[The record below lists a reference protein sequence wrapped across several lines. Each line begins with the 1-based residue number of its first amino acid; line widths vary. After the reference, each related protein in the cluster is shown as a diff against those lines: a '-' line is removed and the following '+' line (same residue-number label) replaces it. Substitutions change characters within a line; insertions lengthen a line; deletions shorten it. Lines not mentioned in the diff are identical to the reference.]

1 MPSISFNDAHH
12 ALHRLAGEW
21 RGRETILPSPWDP
34 AGAVAEAVVRNRV
47 ALDGSVVIQ
56 EYDQAREGR
65 VVFQG
70 HGVFGVEGTGVVL
83 RWWDNWSPA
92 PREFRGIVDGES
104 VILVSPDPKG
114 QARATWHLGDHAYDY
129 ALEVSPDGV
138 AWTSYITARYARAK
152 TPA

>member
-1 MPSISFNDAHH
+1 MPNISFNDAHH

-21 RGRETILPSPWDP
+21 RGRETISPSPWDP
-34 AGAVAEAVVRNRV
+34 AGAVTEAVVRNRV

-56 EYDQAREGR
+56 EYDQAREGK

-83 RWWDNWSPA
+83 RWWDNWSA
-92 PREFRGIVDGES
+92 TPREFRGVVDGES

-114 QARATWHLGDHAYDY
+114 QARATWHLGDQAYDY
-129 ALEVSPDGV
+129 SLEVSPDGV
-138 AWTSYITARYARAK
+138 AWTSYLTATYSRMK
-152 TPA
+152 LPA